1 MQNTSTLQYY
11 WQQQLASPLPL
22 TMLFLVD
29 CGENYVIILES
40 AFRTTIGRN
49 AHYQTTYSTTCIP

>member
-40 AFRTTIGRN
+40 AFRTTI
-49 AHYQTTYSTTCIP
+49 